1 MKTLFLIIFVSSIS
15 YATAQDIAKSEVP
28 SQVSSALTSKFAKAK
43 DIEWEMEGDLF
54 KADFEVNSR
63 DHELWIDRSGSI
75 RRHREELSRRDL
87 PQVITEKVKTEF
99 QEYRIDDAHKV
110 EDNGKILYHIDLDGP
125 DEDREVWFAED
136 GTIEQGLE

>member
-87 PQVITEKVKTEF
+87 PQVISEKVKTEF

-110 EDNGKILYHIDLDGP
+110 EDNGRILYHIDLDGP
-125 DEDREVWFAED
+125 GEDREVWFAED